1 MYRRYQKTV
10 SPNQIQSQK
19 LILIQVRPSL
29 YVDPS
34 HPCLSALFQLLQI
47 PSNHCIQ
54 GSKLKCELT
63 EQVLVEYAVEVE
75 VSAHGACMVREVV
88 AEVALEVIFH
98 VAENVGLEVPEV
110 KMIGGIASMQ
120 PEKYKF
126 VLSPRTLYNCAL
138 WGVPSF
144 LKFCKVCFTC
154 PTGRLAIITAILQP
168 NW

>member
-1 MYRRYQKTV
+1 M
-10 SPNQIQSQK
+10 
-19 LILIQVRPSL
+19 
-29 YVDPS
+29 
-34 HPCLSALFQLLQI
+34 HF
-47 PSNHCIQ
+47 PSNHRIQ
-54 GSKLKCELT
+54 GSKSKFGLT
-63 EQVLVEYAVEVE
+63 EQVFVEYAVEVE
-75 VSAHGACMVREVV
+75 VSAHGAAVVREVV